1 MKSEREPTIYRIPEV
16 REPTL
21 FDYIVQKII
30 PEIFKFTEYLTLSGF
45 IYFLALKTKNSLLSA
60 FAYVLY
66 GGILW
71 YVMDKNIAFI
81 KKLEFRNVW
90 VMRATSWALVGIG
103 LVLLFGSLALVSQI
117 ATAQL
122 GK

>member
-1 MKSEREPTIYRIPEV
+1 MKSEREPTIYRIPEG
-16 REPTL
+16 REPSL

-30 PEIFKFTEYLTLSGF
+30 PGIFKFTEYLTLSGF
-45 IYFLALKTKNSLLSA
+45 IYFLALKTKNYLLSV
-60 FAYVLY
+60 FACILY
-66 GGILW
+66 GCIMW
-71 YVMDKNIAFI
+71 YVMDKHIAFV

-90 VMRATSWALVGIG
+90 VMRATSWVLVVIG
-103 LVLLFGSLALVSQI
+103 MLLLLGALALVSQI

>member
-1 MKSEREPTIYRIPEV
+1 MKSESEPAIYRIPEG
-16 REPTL
+16 REPSL
-21 FDYIVQKII
+21 FDRIAQKII

-45 IYFLALKTKNSLLSA
+45 IYFLALKTKNSLLSV

-66 GGILW
+66 GCVLW
-71 YVMDKNIAFI
+71 YVTDKHIAFV

-90 VMRATSWALVGIG
+90 MMRAASWALVVIG
-103 LVLLFGSLALVSQI
+103 MVLLFGSLALVSQI